1 MYNDDHCSIYSV
13 HTTFQLSA
21 YSGVYQSSV
30 MLYNSLISSIVA
42 YLFLTGTLGKKVIID
57 TDLFSD
63 VE

>member
-1 MYNDDHCSIYSV
+1 
-13 HTTFQLSA
+13 
-21 YSGVYQSSV
+21 